1 MLLAEVV
8 EASARVAATPARS
21 AKIAALADLLRRLDP
36 DEVEPAVGFLVGEP
50 RQGRIGVGW
59 ATLAGRMAAR
69 RQSGSPATA
78 HPADGSVAGRRT
90 ASPTAQ
96 GSGDGSSRVTG
107 TIRPENTEPAAPN
120 AGAAE
125 KGITIGELDRL
136 LSELEGT
143 VGPGSVGARAAVLDG
158 LLGRATQGE
167 VDFIADLL
175 TGGLRQGA
183 LEGVMAEAV
192 AKAAG
197 VPAAAVRRACMLA
210 GDLGHAAA
218 VALTEGRAGL
228 DAVGLEVL
236 RPIGPMLASTAPD
249 VADAIAGLGLS
260 SVEWKLDGIRLQVH
274 KKGDVVRIFTRN
286 LNDITDRMP
295 EVVAAIQGLPAE
307 QVVLD
312 GEALTMT
319 DEGRPQ
325 PFQEI
330 MSQVGRRQPGTP
342 GVAHPSDGRVAPHFF
357 DCLHLDGED
366 LLDRPLLERLA
377 ALERVAGPWRIP
389 GEVTDDAEAAAT
401 VLRAAL
407 AAGHEG
413 VVVKGAQSPYEA
425 GRRGKSW
432 RKVKVALTFDLVVL
446 GAEWGHGRRKG
457 WLSNLHL
464 GARDPRTGEFVMV
477 GKTFK
482 GLTDATLAWQTERF
496 LELETHR
503 EGITVFVRPEVV
515 AEIALDGVQTST
527 RYPGGVALRFA
538 RLKTYRSDK
547 TPAEADTIDSIRGM
561 LSSSTTAAPE
571 DPE

>member
-1 MLLAEVV
+1 MLLVEVV
-8 EASARVAATPARS
+8 EASARVAATPARG
-21 AKIAALADLLRRLDP
+21 AKIAALADLLRRLAP

-59 ATLAGRMAAR
+59 ATLAKRLATHRGSAPP
-69 RQSGSPATA
+69 SGSGSGHGSSPESGPIRAENEATA
-78 HPADGSVAGRRT
+78 DR
-90 ASPTAQ
+90 
-96 GSGDGSSRVTG
+96 
-107 TIRPENTEPAAPN
+107 
-120 AGAAE
+120 
-125 KGITIGELDRL
+125 ITVGELDRTL
-136 LSELEGT
+136 TELAGT
-143 VGPGSVGARAAVLDG
+143 TGTGSVDARAVLLDA
-158 LLGRATQGE
+158 LLARATRAE
-167 VDFIADLL
+167 IDFVADLM

-192 AKAAG
+192 AKAAE

-218 VALTEGRAGL
+218 VALAEGRPGL
-228 DAVGLEVL
+228 EAIGLEVL
-236 RPIGPMLASTAPD
+236 RPVQPMLASTATD

-274 KKGDVVRIFTRN
+274 RRGDAVRIFTRN

-295 EVVAAIQGLPAE
+295 EVVTIVRDLPAE
-307 QVVLD
+307 QFVLD

-319 DEGRPQ
+319 EGLRPQ
-325 PFQEI
+325 PFQDV
-330 MSQVGRRQPGTP
+330 MSRVGRRTGEPT
-342 GVAHPSDGRVAPHFF
+342 AAVAPHFF

-389 GEVTDDAEAAAT
+389 GEVTDDPIRGEA

-432 RKVKVALTFDLVVL
+432 RKVKVARTFDLVVL

-464 GARDPRTGEFVMV
+464 GARDPATGEFVMV

-482 GLTDATLAWQTERF
+482 GMTQNTLEWQTARF

-503 EGITVFVRPEVV
+503 GGITVFVRPEVV
-515 AEIALDGVQTST
+515 AEIALDGVQVST
-527 RYPGGVALRFA
+527 RYPGGVTLRFA
-538 RLKTYRSDK
+538 RLKRYRDDK
-547 TPAEADTIDSIRGM
+547 SPAEADTIESLRDLLHRHIQGNETPGRPLG
-561 LSSSTTAAPE
+561 P
-571 DPE
+571 

>member
-1 MLLAEVV
+1 MLLTEVV

-59 ATLAGRMAAR
+59 ATFANRLAARPPADLAGHSDAGLTVGDLDRGLSELAGTTGA
-69 RQSGSPATA
+69 
-78 HPADGSVAGRRT
+78 GSVAERGRLID
-90 ASPTAQ
+90 S
-96 GSGDGSSRVTG
+96 
-107 TIRPENTEPAAPN
+107 
-120 AGAAE
+120 
-125 KGITIGELDRL
+125 L
-136 LSELEGT
+136 L
-143 VGPGSVGARAAVLDG
+143 A
-158 LLGRATQGE
+158 RATQGE
-167 VDFIADLL
+167 IDFIRDLL

-192 AKAAG
+192 AKAAE
-197 VPAAAVRRACMLA
+197 VPAAVVRRACMLA

-218 VALTEGRAGL
+218 VALTEGRPGLEAIGL
-228 DAVGLEVL
+228 DVL
-236 RPIGPMLASTAPD
+236 RPVQPMLASTAAD
-249 VADAIAGLGLS
+249 VASAVADLGLA

-274 KKGDVVRIFTRN
+274 KRGDDVRIFTRN
-286 LNDITDRMP
+286 LNDITERMP
-295 EVVAAIQGLPAE
+295 EVVAVIRSLPAE

-319 DEGRPQ
+319 EALRPQ
-325 PFQEI
+325 PFQDV
-330 MSQVGRRQPGTP
+330 MSRVGRRRVSGDAPHPGGEPTATV
-342 GVAHPSDGRVAPHFF
+342 GAHFF

-366 LLDRPLLERLA
+366 LLDQPLLERLA

-389 GEVTDDAEAAAT
+389 GQVTDDPAAAEE

-432 RKVKVALTFDLVVL
+432 RKVKVARTFDLVVL

-464 GARDPRTGEFVMV
+464 GARDRASGEFVMV

-503 EGITVFVRPEVV
+503 EGITVFVRPVLV

-547 TPAEADTIDSIRGM
+547 GPAEADTIDSIRA
-561 LSSSTTAAPE
+561 LLTQTADDHE
-571 DPE
+571 DEA

>member
-1 MLLAEVV
+1 MARILAGQNDGMLLAEVV
-8 EASARVAATPARS
+8 EASERVKGTPARS
-21 AKIAALADLLRRLDP
+21 AKIGALADLLRRLAP

-59 ATLAGRMAAR
+59 ATLARRLAAR
-69 RQSGSPATA
+69 
-78 HPADGSVAGRRT
+78 AD
-90 ASPTAQ
+90 
-96 GSGDGSSRVTG
+96 
-107 TIRPENTEPAAPN
+107 AADKPS
-120 AGAAE
+120 
-125 KGITIGELDRL
+125 ITIGELDRVL
-136 LSELEGT
+136 NELQATTGS
-143 VGPGSVGARAAVLDG
+143 GSVAARGSLLDG
-158 LLGRATQGE
+158 LLGRATRAE
-167 VDFIADLL
+167 IDFIADLL

-192 AKAAG
+192 AKAAE
-197 VPAAAVRRACMLA
+197 VPAAVVRRACMLA
-210 GDLGHAAA
+210 GDLGHTAAI
-218 VALTEGRAGL
+218 ALTEGRLGL
-228 DAVGLEVL
+228 DAVGLEML
-236 RPIGPMLASTAPD
+236 RPVQPMLASTAPD
-249 VADAIAGLGLS
+249 VAAAVGRLGLS

-274 KKGDVVRIFTRN
+274 KSGEVVRIFTRN
-286 LNDITDRMP
+286 LNEITDRMP
-295 EVVAAIQGLPAE
+295 EVVEVVGGLPAG

-312 GEALTMT
+312 GEALTMS
-319 DEGRPQ
+319 EEARPQ
-325 PFQEI
+325 PFQDT
-330 MSQVGRRQPGTP
+330 MSRVGRRHGEPTTT
-342 GVAHPSDGRVAPHFF
+342 VAPHFF
-357 DCLHLDGED
+357 DCLHLDGDD

-389 GEVTDDAEAAAT
+389 GEVTDDPAAAEE

-413 VVVKGAQSPYEA
+413 VVVKGAASLYES

-432 RKVKVALTFDLVVL
+432 CKVKVARTFDLVVL

-547 TPAEADTIDSIRGM
+547 SPAEADTIDSIRTM
-561 LSSSTTAAPE
+561 LSSSSE
-571 DPE
+571 DTE

>member
-1 MLLAEVV
+1 MAPNVLTVPGPVVDTPAGQNDGMLLVEVV

-21 AKIAALADLLRRLDP
+21 AKIAALAELLRKLTP
-36 DEVEPAVGFLVGEP
+36 EEVEPAIGFLVGEP

-59 ATLAGRMAAR
+59 ATLAKRVAAR
-69 RQSGSPATA
+69 R
-78 HPADGSVAGRRT
+78 D
-90 ASPTAQ
+90 ASDDP
-96 GSGDGSSRVTG
+96 GG
-107 TIRPENTEPAAPN
+107 
-120 AGAAE
+120 
-125 KGITIGELDRL
+125 GITIAELDRAL
-136 LSELEGT
+136 TELAATTGA
-143 VGPGSVGARAAVLDG
+143 GSGVTRAALLDG
-158 LLGRATQGE
+158 LLARATQAE
-167 VDFIADLL
+167 IDFIGDLL

-192 AKAAG
+192 AKAAE
-197 VPAAAVRRACMLA
+197 VPAAVVRRACMLA

-218 VALTEGRAGL
+218 VALTEGRPGL
-228 DAVGLEVL
+228 EAVGLEVL
-236 RPIGPMLASTAPD
+236 RPVQPMLASTAAD
-249 VADAIAGLGLS
+249 VASAVADIGLA

-274 KKGDVVRIFTRN
+274 KRGDEVRIFTRN

-295 EVVAAIQGLPAE
+295 EVVAVIRSLPAG

-319 DEGRPQ
+319 EALRPR
-325 PFQEI
+325 PFQDV
-330 MSQVGRRQPGTP
+330 MSRVGRRTGEPTAAVG
-342 GVAHPSDGRVAPHFF
+342 AHFF

-366 LLDRPLLERLA
+366 LLDRPLLDRLD

-389 GEVTDDAEAAAT
+389 GEVTDDSAAGEA
-401 VLRAAL
+401 VLQAAL

-413 VVVKGAQSPYEA
+413 VVVKGAQSLYEA

-432 RKVKVALTFDLVVL
+432 RKVKVARTFDLVVL

-464 GARDPRTGEFVMV
+464 GARDPDSGEFVMV

-503 EGITVFVRPEVV
+503 EGITVFVRPVIV

-547 TPAEADTIDSIRGM
+547 TPAEADTIDSLRALLTNELINED
-561 LSSSTTAAPE
+561 TA
-571 DPE
+571 

>member
-1 MLLAEVV
+1 MGTGGGHNDGMLLAEVV

-21 AKIAALADLLRRLDP
+21 TKIAALAELLGRLAP

-59 ATLAGRMAAR
+59 ATLTSRLAVR
-69 RQSGSPATA
+69 RRSVTPGATS
-78 HPADGSVAGRRT
+78 PADG
-90 ASPTAQ
+90 
-96 GSGDGSSRVTG
+96 
-107 TIRPENTEPAAPN
+107 
-120 AGAAE
+120 
-125 KGITIGELDRL
+125 GITIVELDRTL
-136 LSELEGT
+136 TELAGAI
-143 VGPGSVGARAAVLDG
+143 GAGSVAARGALIDGVLARASQA
-158 LLGRATQGE
+158 E

-192 AKAAG
+192 AKAAA
-197 VPAAAVRRACMLA
+197 VPAAAVRRAGMLG

-218 VALTEGRAGL
+218 VALAEGRAGL
-228 DAVGLEVL
+228 DAIGLEVL
-236 RPIGPMLASTAPD
+236 RPVQPMLASTAAD
-249 VADAIAGLGLS
+249 VADAVAGLGLS

-274 KKGDVVRIFTRN
+274 KRGGEVRIFTRN

-295 EVVAAIQGLPAE
+295 EVVAVIGALPAE

-312 GEALTMT
+312 GEALTL
-319 DEGRPQ
+319 
-325 PFQEI
+325 
-330 MSQVGRRQPGTP
+330 
-342 GVAHPSDGRVAPHFF
+342 PSDGRVGLGVTDWPGAPSRLVPVAQPFQDTMSRVGRRTGEPTAAVAAHFF

-389 GEVTDDAEAAAT
+389 GLVTDDPAAAEE
-401 VLRAAL
+401 VLHAAL

-432 RKVKVALTFDLVVL
+432 RKVKVARTFDLVVL

-503 EGITVFVRPEVV
+503 EGITVFVQPVVV
-515 AEIALDGVQTST
+515 AEIALDGVQSST

-538 RLKTYRSDK
+538 RLKRYREDK
-547 TPAEADTIDSIRGM
+547 SPAEADTIESVRVLLHRADARDEGATGSR
-561 LSSSTTAAPE
+561 
-571 DPE
+571 

>member
-8 EASARVAATPARS
+8 EASACVAATPART
-21 AKIAALADLLRRLDP
+21 AKIAALADLLRRLAPED
-36 DEVEPAVGFLVGEP
+36 VEPAIGFLVGEP

-59 ATLAGRMAAR
+59 ATLAKAVGAR
-69 RQSGSPATA
+69 RGATDSGENGSP
-78 HPADGSVAGRRT
+78 P
-90 ASPTAQ
+90 P
-96 GSGDGSSRVTG
+96 
-107 TIRPENTEPAAPN
+107 
-120 AGAAE
+120 
-125 KGITIGELDRL
+125 GITILDLDRVL
-136 LSELEGT
+136 TELAGT
-143 VGPGSVGARAAVLDG
+143 SGAGSVGARSQLIDS
-158 LLGRATQGE
+158 LLARATSAE
-167 VDFIADLL
+167 IDFVADLL

-192 AKAAG
+192 AKAAE

-210 GDLGHAAA
+210 GDLGHTAAI
-218 VALTEGRAGL
+218 ALTEGRAGL
-228 DAVGLEVL
+228 EAVGLEVL
-236 RPIGPMLASTAPD
+236 RPVQPMLASTAPD
-249 VADAIAGLGLS
+249 VADAVSGLGLS

-274 KKGDVVRIFTRN
+274 KQGDTVRIFTRN
-286 LNDITDRMP
+286 LNEITDRMP
-295 EVVAAIQGLPAE
+295 EVVSVIRSLPVE

-312 GEALTMT
+312 GEALTMAA
-319 DEGRPQ
+319 DARPQ
-325 PFQEI
+325 PFQDT
-330 MSQVGRRQPGTP
+330 MSRVGRRTGEPTAT
-342 GVAHPSDGRVAPHFF
+342 VAAHFF
-357 DCLHLDGED
+357 DCLHVDGED
-366 LLDRPLLERLA
+366 LLDRPLLDRLA

-389 GEVTDDAEAAAT
+389 GEITDDPAAAQA
-401 VLRAAL
+401 VLNAAL

-413 VVVKGAQSPYEA
+413 VVVKGAASLYEA

-432 RKVKVALTFDLVVL
+432 RKVKVARTFDLVVL

-482 GLTDATLAWQTERF
+482 GLTDQTLTWQTGRF

-503 EGITVFVRPEVV
+503 EGITVFVRPELV

-547 TPAEADTIDSIRGM
+547 NPAEADTIDSIRAM
-561 LSSSTTAAPE
+561 LTASPSSASE
-571 DPE
+571 DEG

>member
-21 AKIAALADLLRRLDP
+21 VKIAALAELLRRLSA

-59 ATLAGRMAAR
+59 ATLAKRVAAR
-69 RQSGSPATA
+69 RDLPS
-78 HPADGSVAGRRT
+78 
-90 ASPTAQ
+90 ASA
-96 GSGDGSSRVTG
+96 G
-107 TIRPENTEPAAPN
+107 TI
-120 AGAAE
+120 
-125 KGITIGELDRL
+125 TIAELDRL
-136 LSELEGT
+136 LDELEVTTGS
-143 VGPGSVGARAAVLDG
+143 GSVGARAALLDA
-158 LLGRATQGE
+158 LLARATAAE
-167 VDFIADLL
+167 VDFVADLL

-192 AKAAG
+192 ARAAE

-210 GDLGHAAA
+210 GDLGRTAAI
-218 VALTEGRAGL
+218 ALAEGRTGL
-228 DAVGLEVL
+228 EAVGLEVL
-236 RPIGPMLASTAPD
+236 RPILPMLASTAPD
-249 VADAIAGLGLS
+249 VAAAVAGLGLA
-260 SVEWKLDGIRLQVH
+260 SVEWKLDGVRLQVH
-274 KKGDVVRIFTRN
+274 KRGDAVRIFTRN

-295 EVVAAIQGLPAE
+295 EVVAVIRHLPAE

-319 DEGRPQ
+319 EELRPQ
-325 PFQEI
+325 PFQDV
-330 MSQVGRRQPGTP
+330 MSRVGRRTGALTAAV
-342 GVAHPSDGRVAPHFF
+342 GAHFF

-389 GEVTDDAEAAAT
+389 GQVTDDPAVAET

-413 VVVKGAQSPYEA
+413 VVVKGAGSPYEA

-432 RKVKVALTFDLVVL
+432 RKVKEARTFDLVVL

-464 GARDPRTGEFVMV
+464 GARDPTTGEFVMV

-496 LELETHR
+496 LEIETHR
-503 EGITVFVRPEVV
+503 EGITVFVRPEIV
-515 AEIALDGVQTST
+515 AEIALDGVQSST

-547 TPAEADTIDSIRGM
+547 APAEADTIDAIRN
-561 LSSSTTAAPE
+561 LLPE
-571 DPE
+571 GPAIADQSPPPR

>member
-8 EASARVAATPARS
+8 EVSARVAATPART
-21 AKIAALADLLRRLDP
+21 AKIAALADLLRRLKP

-59 ATLAGRMAAR
+59 ATLANRVAAR
-69 RQSGSPATA
+69 RTVPGPGS
-78 HPADGSVAGRRT
+78 AD
-90 ASPTAQ
+90 
-96 GSGDGSSRVTG
+96 SGDGSSRESR
-107 TIRPENTEPAAPN
+107 TIRHGN
-120 AGAAE
+120 GS
-125 KGITIGELDRL
+125 ITIGELDRAL
-136 LSELEGT
+136 TELAGT
-143 VGPGSVGARAAVLDG
+143 TGSGSVGARAALLDS
-158 LLGRATQGE
+158 LLGRASSVE
-167 VDFIADLL
+167 IDFIADLL

-192 AKAAG
+192 AKAAE
-197 VPAAAVRRACMLA
+197 VPAAVVRRACMLA

-218 VALTEGRAGL
+218 IALAEGRAGL

-249 VADAIAGLGLS
+249 VAAAIADLGLA

-274 KKGDVVRIFTRN
+274 KQGDDVRIFTRN
-286 LNDITDRMP
+286 LNDITERMP
-295 EVVAAIQGLPAE
+295 EVVEVIRSLPTE

-312 GEALTMT
+312 GEALTLT
-319 DEGRPQ
+319 EDLRPQ
-325 PFQEI
+325 PFQDV
-330 MSQVGRRQPGTP
+330 MSRVGRRTGEPT
-342 GVAHPSDGRVAPHFF
+342 AHVGAHFF

-377 ALERVAGPWRIP
+377 ALERVAGAWRIP
-389 GEVTDDAEAAAT
+389 GEVTDDPAAAEG
-401 VLRAAL
+401 VLRAAI

-413 VVVKGAQSPYEA
+413 VVVKGAASPYDA

-432 RKVKVALTFDLVVL
+432 RKVKVARTFDLVVL

-482 GLTDATLAWQTERF
+482 GLTDETLAWQTERF

-503 EGITVFVRPEVV
+503 EGITVFVRPELV

-547 TPAEADTIDSIRGM
+547 SPAEADTIDSIRLLLHQPG
-561 LSSSTTAAPE
+561 
-571 DPE
+571 DG

>member
-8 EASARVAATPARS
+8 EASSRVAGTPARS
-21 AKIAALADLLRRLDP
+21 AKISALADLLRRLAP
-36 DEVEPAVGFLVGEP
+36 EEIEPAVGFLVGEP

-59 ATLAGRMAAR
+59 ATLAKQGAAR
-69 RQSGSPATA
+69 R
-78 HPADGSVAGRRT
+78 AG
-90 ASPTAQ
+90 P
-96 GSGDGSSRVTG
+96 D
-107 TIRPENTEPAAPN
+107 PAA
-120 AGAAE
+120 GA
-125 KGITIGELDRL
+125 GITVTELDRAL
-136 LSELEGT
+136 DELEGT
-143 VGPGSVGARAAVLDG
+143 TGSGSVAARAALLDG
-158 LLGRATQGE
+158 VLARATAAE
-167 VDFIADLL
+167 TDFIADLL

-192 AKAAG
+192 AKAAE

-228 DAVGLEVL
+228 EAVGLEVL
-236 RPIGPMLASTAPD
+236 RPVQPMLASTAAD
-249 VADAIAGLGLS
+249 VTDALAGLGLA

-274 KKGDVVRIFTRN
+274 RRGDDVRIFTRN

-295 EVVAAIQGLPAE
+295 EVVTVIRGLPAE
-307 QVVLD
+307 QLVLD

-319 DEGRPQ
+319 EELRPQ
-325 PFQEI
+325 PFQDV
-330 MSQVGRRQPGTP
+330 MSRVGRRTG
-342 GVAHPSDGRVAPHFF
+342 APTSTVGAHFF
-357 DCLHLDGED
+357 DLLHLDGED

-389 GEVTDDAEAAAT
+389 GEVTGDPVAAEA
-401 VLRAAL
+401 VLQAAL

-413 VVVKGAQSPYEA
+413 VVVKGATSLYEA

-432 RKVKVALTFDLVVL
+432 RKVKVARTFDLVVL

-464 GARDPRTGEFVMV
+464 GARDPDSGEFVMV

-503 EGITVFVRPEVV
+503 EGITVFVRPAVV
-515 AEIALDGVQTST
+515 AEVALDGVQTST

-538 RLKTYRSDK
+538 RLKTYRPDKNPSD
-547 TPAEADTIDSIRGM
+547 ADTIHSIRALLG
-561 LSSSTTAAPE
+561 SSPSAVEEPE
-571 DPE
+571 

>member
-1 MLLAEVV
+1 MLLAEAV
-8 EASARVAATPARS
+8 EASGRVAATPARS
-21 AKIAALADLLRRLDP
+21 AKIAALAELLRRLAP
-36 DEVEPAVGFLVGEP
+36 DEVEPTVGFLVGEP

-59 ATLAGRMAAR
+59 ATLANRVAAR
-69 RQSGSPATA
+69 RNNVGE
-78 HPADGSVAGRRT
+78 
-90 ASPTAQ
+90 
-96 GSGDGSSRVTG
+96 
-107 TIRPENTEPAAPN
+107 PEQPGEP
-120 AGAAE
+120 
-125 KGITIGELDRL
+125 ITIAELDRAL
-136 LSELEGT
+136 TELAGT
-143 VGPGSVGARAAVLDG
+143 TGSGSVGARAALLDA
-158 LLGRATQGE
+158 LLARATSAE
-167 VDFIADLL
+167 IDFIADLL

-192 AKAAG
+192 AKAAE

-210 GDLGHAAA
+210 GDLGHTAAI
-218 VALTEGRAGL
+218 ALSQGRPGL
-228 DAVGLEVL
+228 EAVGLEVL
-236 RPIGPMLASTAPD
+236 RPVQPMLASTAPD
-249 VADAIAGLGLS
+249 VVAAIAGLGLS
-260 SVEWKLDGIRLQVH
+260 SVEWKLDGVRLQVH
-274 KKGDVVRIFTRN
+274 KQGDAVRIFTRN

-295 EVVAAIQGLPAE
+295 EVVAVIRSLPAD

-319 DEGRPQ
+319 EALRPQ
-325 PFQEI
+325 PFQDV
-330 MSQVGRRQPGTP
+330 MSRVGRRTGEPTAQIG
-342 GVAHPSDGRVAPHFF
+342 AHFF

-389 GEVTDDAEAAAT
+389 GEVTDDPAAAAE

-413 VVVKGAQSPYEA
+413 VVVKGAASPYEA

-432 RKVKVALTFDLVVL
+432 CKVKVARTFDLVVL

-503 EGITVFVRPEVV
+503 EGITVFVRPEMV

-547 TPAEADTIDSIRGM
+547 SPAEADTIDSIRALLGNPP
-561 LSSSTTAAPE
+561 A
-571 DPE
+571 

>member
-8 EASARVAATPARS
+8 EASGRVAATPARS
-21 AKIAALADLLRRLDP
+21 AKIAALADLLRRLEP
-36 DEVEPAVGFLVGEP
+36 GEVEPAVGFLVGEP

-59 ATLAGRMAAR
+59 ATLSKRVAAQIEGAR
-69 RQSGSPATA
+69 SQV
-78 HPADGSVAGRRT
+78 DGS
-90 ASPTAQ
+90 
-96 GSGDGSSRVTG
+96 
-107 TIRPENTEPAAPN
+107 AP
-120 AGAAE
+120 
-125 KGITIGELDRL
+125 GITVTDLDRTL
-136 LSELEGT
+136 TELAATTGS
-143 VGPGSVGARAAVLDG
+143 GSVGGRARLLDELLARAT
-158 LLGRATQGE
+158 RPE
-167 VDFIADLL
+167 VDFVSDLL

-192 AKAAG
+192 AKAAE
-197 VPAAAVRRACMLA
+197 VPATVVRRACMLA

-218 VALTEGRAGL
+218 VALAEGRPGL
-228 DAVGLEVL
+228 EAIGLEVL
-236 RPIGPMLASTAPD
+236 RPVQPMLASTAAD
-249 VADAIAGLGLS
+249 VASAVGDLGLA
-260 SVEWKLDGIRLQVH
+260 SVEWKLDGIRLQIH
-274 KKGDVVRIFTRN
+274 KRGGDVRIFTRN

-295 EVVAAIQGLPAE
+295 EVVEVIRALPADRL
-307 QVVLD
+307 VLD
-312 GEALTMT
+312 GEALTVT
-319 DEGRPQ
+319 GDLRPQ
-325 PFQEI
+325 PFQDV
-330 MSQVGRRQPGTP
+330 MSRVGRRSGAQEP
-342 GVAHPSDGRVAPHFF
+342 VASVAAHLF

-389 GEVTDDAEAAAT
+389 GEVTDDPTAGEE

-413 VVVKGAQSPYEA
+413 VVVKGAHSTYEA

-432 RKVKVALTFDLVVL
+432 RKVKVARTFDLVVL

-464 GARDPRTGEFVMV
+464 GARDPRTGGFVMV

-503 EGITVFVRPEVV
+503 EGITVYIRPEVV
-515 AEIALDGVQTST
+515 AEIALDGVQSST

-547 TPAEADTIDSIRGM
+547 TPAEADTIDSIRAM
-561 LSSSTTAAPE
+561 LGEAPS
-571 DPE
+571 